1 MDLAVYTEKGKQI
14 AATFQPDQDMEAAV
28 VSFADSMAESQM
40 LSGCHFFKVMVDGE
54 LEYVLLTRSPAE
66 DAYMV
71 GRLAVC
77 QIRNLVSAYMEQ
89 FDRNNFMQN
98 ILLGNMLVVDMY
110 NKAKKLHIEQTERVV
125 FVIDLENSKD
135 SAAMELVKN
144 LFMTRAKD
152 FVTEVD
158 EQSII
163 LIKDTEELQDDEKLD
178 ALAAMIVDNMHTEA
192 MVRARVGYGNRV
204 TNLQDIARSYQ
215 EAKMAL
221 EVGRIFYAEKETV
234 AYRLQDIARSY
245 QEAKMALEVGR
256 IFYAEKETVAYRYLG
271 IGRLIYQL
279 PMSLCEMFIHEVFG
293 DEIPD
298 VFQEETTTTI
308 QKFFENNLNGIGRLI
323 YQLPMSLCEMFIHEV
338 FGDEIPD
345 VFQEETTTTIQ
356 KFFEN
361 NLNISETAR
370 QLYVHRNTLVYRLE
384 RLQKII
390 GLDIRRFD
398 DAMTFKIAMM
408 VISHMQYVEERQ

>member
-1 MDLAVYTEKGKQI
+1 MISNHKIQAALDEIKEISKIDLALYTDKGKQV
-14 AATFQPDQDMEAAV
+14 AATFETEGDMEYAV
-28 VSFADSMAESQM
+28 NSFAGSMAESQM
-40 LSGCHFFKVMVDGE
+40 LSGCHFFKVYVDGE
-54 LEYVLLTRSPAE
+54 LEYVLLTKSSAE

-71 GRLAVC
+71 GKLAVC
-77 QIRNLVSAYMEQ
+77 QIRTLVSAYMEQ

-110 NKAKKLHIEQTERVV
+110 NKAQKLHIEQAERVV
-125 FVIDLENSKD
+125 FVIELEGKKD
-135 SAAMELVKN
+135 GTAIELVKN
-144 LFMTRAKD
+144 LFAAKTRD

-158 EQSII
+158 EQSIV
-163 LIKDTEELQDDEKLD
+163 LIKDTREMGEDED
-178 ALAAMIVDNMHTEA
+178 LASLASMIVDNMHAEA
-192 MVRARVGYGNRV
+192 MVRVRGGYGNRV
-204 TNLQDIARSYQ
+204 K

-221 EVGRIFYAEKETV
+221 EVGKIFYAEKET
-234 AYRLQDIARSY
+234 I
-245 QEAKMALEVGR
+245 
-256 IFYAEKETVAYRYLG
+256 AYRYLG

-298 VFQEETTTTI
+298 VF
-308 QKFFENNLNGIGRLI
+308 N
-323 YQLPMSLCEMFIHEV
+323 
-338 FGDEIPD
+338 
-345 VFQEETTTTIQ
+345 EETTTTIQ

-384 RLQKII
+384 RLEKVI
-390 GLDIRRFD
+390 GLDIRKFD

-408 VISHMQYVEERQ
+408 VISHMQYVKNSDNALN

>member
-1 MDLAVYTEKGKQI
+1 MISNHKIQVALDEIKEISRIDLAVYTERGKQV
-14 AATFQPDQDMEAAV
+14 AATFLTEENMEEAI
-28 VSFADSMAESQM
+28 VSFAGSMAESQVV
-40 LSGCHFFKVMVDGE
+40 LGCHFFKIVVEGD
-54 LEYVLLTRSPAE
+54 LEYILLTYSATE

-110 NKAKKLHIEQTERVV
+110 NKAQKLHIEQSERVV
-125 FVIDLENSKD
+125 YVVEMEGKKEP
-135 SAAMELVKN
+135 AAMEMMKN
-144 LFMTRAKD
+144 LFVTKTRD

-158 EQSII
+158 EQSIV
-163 LIKDTEELQDDEKLD
+163 LIKDTRDMREEEELSS
-178 ALAAMIVDNMHTEA
+178 LASMIVDNMHAEA
-192 MVRARVGYGNRV
+192 MVRVRVGYGNRV
-204 TNLQDIARSYQ
+204 ENLQDIARSYQ

-221 EVGRIFYAEKETV
+221 EVGRIFYAQKET
-234 AYRLQDIARSY
+234 I
-245 QEAKMALEVGR
+245 
-256 IFYAEKETVAYRYLG
+256 AYRYLG

-279 PMSLCEMFIHEVFG
+279 PMSLCEMFIREVFG

-298 VFQEETTTTI
+298 VF
-308 QKFFENNLNGIGRLI
+308 N
-323 YQLPMSLCEMFIHEV
+323 
-338 FGDEIPD
+338 
-345 VFQEETTTTIQ
+345 EETTTTIQ

-384 RLQKII
+384 RLEKIL

-408 VISHMQYVEERQ
+408 VISHMQYVKNQDNITE

>member
-1 MDLAVYTEKGKQI
+1 MISNHKMQSALDEIKDISKIDLALYTDKGKPV
-14 AATFQPDQDMEAAV
+14 AATFMPEGDMEYAV
-28 VSFADSMAESQM
+28 TSFADSMAESQM
-40 LSGCHFFKVMVDGE
+40 LSGCHFFKVVVEGE
-54 LEYVLLTRSPAE
+54 LEYILLTHSQTE

-77 QIRNLVSAYMEQ
+77 QIRNIVSAYMEQ

-110 NKAKKLHIEQTERVV
+110 NKAQKLHIEQTERVV
-125 FVIDLENSKD
+125 FVIELEGKKD

-144 LFMTRAKD
+144 LFVTKAKD

-163 LIKDTEELQDDEKLD
+163 LIKDTKGHATDEEL
-178 ALAAMIVDNMHTEA
+178 ASLASMIVDNIHAEA
-192 MVRARVGYGNRV
+192 MVRVRVGYGNRV
-204 TNLQDIARSYQ
+204 QNLQDIAKSYQ

-221 EVGRIFYAEKETV
+221 EVGRIFYAEMET
-234 AYRLQDIARSY
+234 I
-245 QEAKMALEVGR
+245 
-256 IFYAEKETVAYRYLG
+256 AYRYLG

-293 DEIPD
+293 EDVPD
-298 VFQEETTTTI
+298 VF
-308 QKFFENNLNGIGRLI
+308 N
-323 YQLPMSLCEMFIHEV
+323 
-338 FGDEIPD
+338 
-345 VFQEETTTTIQ
+345 EETTTTIQ

-384 RLQKII
+384 RLEKVI
-390 GLDIRRFD
+390 GLDIRKFD

-408 VISHMQYVEERQ
+408 VISHMQYVKNSENVLD

>member
-1 MDLAVYTEKGKQI
+1 MISNHKIQTALDEIKEISKIDLALYSDKGKMV
-14 AATFQPDQDMEAAV
+14 AATFEPEGDMEHAV
-28 VSFADSMAESQM
+28 LSFADSMADSQM
-40 LSGCHFFKVMVDGE
+40 VAGCHFFKVIVEGE
-54 LEYVLLTRSPAE
+54 LEYVLLTYSQAE

-77 QIRNLVSAYMEQ
+77 QIRNLVSTYMEQ

-110 NKAKKLHIEQTERVV
+110 NKAQKLHIEQTQRVV
-125 FVIDLENSKD
+125 FVIEVEGKKD
-135 SAAMELVKN
+135 ATVMELVKN
-144 LFMTRAKD
+144 LFVTRAKD

-163 LIKDTEELQDDEKLD
+163 LIKDTKEMDSEEDLR
-178 ALAAMIVDNMHTEA
+178 ALASMIVDNIHAEA
-192 MVRARVGYGNRV
+192 MVRVRVGYGNRV
-204 TNLQDIARSYQ
+204 NNLQDIAKSYQ

-221 EVGRIFYAEKETV
+221 EVGHIFYAEKETI
-234 AYRLQDIARSY
+234 AYSC
-245 QEAKMALEVGR
+245 
-256 IFYAEKETVAYRYLG
+256 LG

-279 PMSLCEMFIHEVFG
+279 PMSLCEMFIQEVFG
-293 DEIPD
+293 DEVPD
-298 VFQEETTTTI
+298 IF
-308 QKFFENNLNGIGRLI
+308 N
-323 YQLPMSLCEMFIHEV
+323 
-338 FGDEIPD
+338 
-345 VFQEETTTTIQ
+345 EETTTTIQ

-390 GLDIRRFD
+390 GLDIRKFD
-398 DAMTFKIAMM
+398 DAMTFRIAMM
-408 VISHMQYVEERQ
+408 VLAHMNYHEVEE

>member
-1 MDLAVYTEKGKQI
+1 MYVPSFYSSQRYRKACGEETVLEGIVGYMISNHKIQAALDEIKEISRIDLALYTEKGKPV
-14 AATFQPDQDMEAAV
+14 ATTFSGLASTEDSLEENFEEAV
-28 VSFADSMAESQM
+28 VSFAESMAESQM
-40 LSGCHFFKVMVDGE
+40 LAGCHFFKVIVEGE
-54 LEYVLLTRSPAE
+54 VEYILLTKSSAE

-77 QIRNLVSAYMEQ
+77 QIRNLAAAYMEQ

-110 NKAKKLHIEQTERVV
+110 NKAKKLHVEQAERVV
-125 FVIDLENSKD
+125 YVIDLGDKKD
-135 SAAMELVKN
+135 SSAVELVKN
-144 LFMTRAKD
+144 LFATKMRD
-152 FVTEVD
+152 YVTEVD
-158 EQSII
+158 EQSIV
-163 LIKDTEELQDDEKLD
+163 LIKDVRDMEGEEELQT
-178 ALAAMIVDNMHTEA
+178 LASMIVDNMHTEI

-204 TNLQDIARSYQ
+204 SNLQDIARSYQ

-221 EVGRIFYAEKETV
+221 EVGKIFYAERET
-234 AYRLQDIARSY
+234 I
-245 QEAKMALEVGR
+245 
-256 IFYAEKETVAYRYLG
+256 AYRYLG

-298 VFQEETTTTI
+298 IFNEEI
-308 QKFFENNLNGIGRLI
+308 
-323 YQLPMSLCEMFIHEV
+323 
-338 FGDEIPD
+338 
-345 VFQEETTTTIQ
+345 TTTIQ

-384 RLQKII
+384 RLEKMI

-398 DAMTFKIAMM
+398 DAMTFKIALM
-408 VISHMQYVEERQ
+408 VLAHMNYEKAEEQ

>member
-1 MDLAVYTEKGKQI
+1 
-14 AATFQPDQDMEAAV
+14 
-28 VSFADSMAESQM
+28 
-40 LSGCHFFKVMVDGE
+40 
-54 LEYVLLTRSPAE
+54 
-66 DAYMV
+66 MV

-77 QIRNLVSAYMEQ
+77 QIRNLVAAYMEH

-98 ILLGNMLVVDMY
+98 VLLGNMLVVDMY
-110 NKAKKLHIEQTERVV
+110 NKAQKLHIEQSERVV
-125 FVIDLENSKD
+125 FVIELDGKKD
-135 SAAMELVKN
+135 TTAMELVKN
-144 LFMTRAKD
+144 LFVTKARD

-163 LIKDTEELQDDEKLD
+163 LIKDTRDMGTDEELES
-178 ALAAMIVDNMHTEA
+178 LAAMIVDNMHAEA
-192 MVRARVGYGNRV
+192 MVRVRVGYGNRV
-204 TNLQDIARSYQ
+204 KNLQDIARSYQ

-221 EVGRIFYAEKETV
+221 EVGRIFYAEKEV
-234 AYRLQDIARSY
+234 I
-245 QEAKMALEVGR
+245 V
-256 IFYAEKETVAYRYLG
+256 YRYLG

-293 DEIPD
+293 EEVPD
-298 VFQEETTTTI
+298 VFSEET
-308 QKFFENNLNGIGRLI
+308 
-323 YQLPMSLCEMFIHEV
+323 S
-338 FGDEIPD
+338 
-345 VFQEETTTTIQ
+345 TTIQ

-384 RLQKII
+384 RMERAI

-408 VISHMQYVEERQ
+408 VIAHMQYVKKQENVLE

>member
-1 MDLAVYTEKGKQI
+1 MIANHKIQAALEEIKEISKIDLALYSDKGKLV
-14 AATFQPDQDMEAAV
+14 AATFETESDMEDAV
-28 VSFADSMAESQM
+28 VSFASSMAESLM
-40 LSGCHFFKVMVDGE
+40 LSGCHFFKVIVDGE
-54 LEYVLLTRSPAE
+54 VEYILLTKSSAE

-77 QIRNLVSAYMEQ
+77 QIRNLASAYMEQ

-110 NKAKKLHIEQTERVV
+110 NKAQKLHIEQAERVV
-125 FVIDLENSKD
+125 YVIEIQGKKD
-135 SAAMELVKN
+135 SAALELVKN
-144 LFMTRAKD
+144 LFVTKTQD

-163 LIKDTEELQDDEKLD
+163 LIKNTRDLRSDEKLQE
-178 ALAAMIVDNMHTEA
+178 LASMIVDNMHAEA
-192 MVRARVGYGNRV
+192 MVKVRVGYGNRV
-204 TNLQDIARSYQ
+204 NNLQDIAKSYQ

-221 EVGRIFYAEKETV
+221 EVGRIFYAEREII
-234 AYRLQDIARSY
+234 AYNL
-245 QEAKMALEVGR
+245 
-256 IFYAEKETVAYRYLG
+256 LG

-298 VFQEETTTTI
+298 VFNE
-308 QKFFENNLNGIGRLI
+308 ENN
-323 YQLPMSLCEMFIHEV
+323 V
-338 FGDEIPD
+338 
-345 VFQEETTTTIQ
+345 TIQ

-384 RLQKII
+384 RLERVI
-390 GLDIRRFD
+390 GLDIRKFD

-408 VISHMQYVEERQ
+408 VIAHMNQQKQNE

>member
-1 MDLAVYTEKGKQI
+1 MISNHKIQTALDEIKEISKIDLALYSDKGKMV
-14 AATFQPDQDMEAAV
+14 AATFEPEGDMEHAV
-28 VSFADSMAESQM
+28 LSFADSMADSQM
-40 LSGCHFFKVMVDGE
+40 VAGCHFFKVIVEGE
-54 LEYVLLTRSPAE
+54 LEYVLLTYSQAE

-77 QIRNLVSAYMEQ
+77 QIRNLVSTYMEQ

-110 NKAKKLHIEQTERVV
+110 NKAQKLHIEQTQRVV
-125 FVIDLENSKD
+125 FVIEVEGKKD
-135 SAAMELVKN
+135 ATVMELVKN
-144 LFMTRAKD
+144 LFVTRAKD

-163 LIKDTEELQDDEKLD
+163 LIKDTKEMDSEEDLR
-178 ALAAMIVDNMHTEA
+178 ALASMIVDNIHAEA
-192 MVRARVGYGNRV
+192 MVRVRVGYGNRV
-204 TNLQDIARSYQ
+204 NNLQDIAKSYQ

-221 EVGRIFYAEKETV
+221 EVGHIFYAEKEII
-234 AYRLQDIARSY
+234 AYSC
-245 QEAKMALEVGR
+245 
-256 IFYAEKETVAYRYLG
+256 LG

-279 PMSLCEMFIHEVFG
+279 PMSLCEMFIQEVFG
-293 DEIPD
+293 DEVPD
-298 VFQEETTTTI
+298 IF
-308 QKFFENNLNGIGRLI
+308 N
-323 YQLPMSLCEMFIHEV
+323 
-338 FGDEIPD
+338 
-345 VFQEETTTTIQ
+345 EETTTTIQ

-390 GLDIRRFD
+390 GLDIRKFD
-398 DAMTFKIAMM
+398 DAMTFRIAMM
-408 VISHMQYVEERQ
+408 VLAHMNYHEVEE

>member
-1 MDLAVYTEKGKQI
+1 MISNHKMQAALDEIREISKTDLALYTETGRQM
-14 AATFQPDQDMEAAV
+14 AATFEPEEDMREAV

-40 LSGCHFFKVMVDGE
+40 LGGYHFFKVIVDGE
-54 LEYVLLTRSPAE
+54 LEYVLLTRSSAE

-110 NKAKKLHIEQTERVV
+110 NKAQKLHIGQAERVV
-125 FVIDLENSKD
+125 FIVELEGKKD
-135 SAAMELVKN
+135 PAGMELAKN
-144 LFMTRAKD
+144 LFVTKTKD

-163 LIKDTEELQDDEKLD
+163 LIKDTGELESEEDLQT
-178 ALAAMIVDNMHTEA
+178 LASTIVDSVHAEV
-192 MVRARVGYGNRV
+192 MVRVRVGYGNRV
-204 TNLQDIARSYQ
+204 DNLQDIARSYQ
-215 EAKMAL
+215 EARMAL
-221 EVGRIFYAEKETV
+221 EVGRIFYAQKET
-234 AYRLQDIARSY
+234 I
-245 QEAKMALEVGR
+245 
-256 IFYAEKETVAYRYLG
+256 AYRYLG

-279 PMSLCEMFIHEVFG
+279 PMTLCEMFLHEVFG
-293 DEIPD
+293 EGIP
-298 VFQEETTTTI
+298 
-308 QKFFENNLNGIGRLI
+308 
-323 YQLPMSLCEMFIHEV
+323 EV
-338 FGDEIPD
+338 FNEEI
-345 VFQEETTTTIQ
+345 TTTIQ

-384 RLQKII
+384 RLEKTI

-408 VISHMQYVEERQ
+408 VISHMQYTKAKEQEL